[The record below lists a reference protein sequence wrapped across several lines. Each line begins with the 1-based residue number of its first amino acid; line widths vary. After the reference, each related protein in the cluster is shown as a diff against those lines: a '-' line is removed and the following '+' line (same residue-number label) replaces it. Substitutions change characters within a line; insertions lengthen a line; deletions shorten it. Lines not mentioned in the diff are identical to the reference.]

1 MKKKLLGLV
10 LSLSLALG
18 MSTVALAANQ
28 DASFTKTYK
37 KTNTDTQ
44 NPAETFTFTYTAYK
58 VTDSNKN
65 LTVAD
70 MPAIDASTVAFAAG
84 TATTAGLEKEVN
96 VALSNIEWPGVGIYY
111 YEVKENAGTTAG
123 VNYDSTT
130 AYLKV
135 TVAYDEGTDTYYTAF
150 VTLDETFADNN
161 EDGKTDVKIGGFTNT
176 YSAGAL
182 EITKKVKGNMGNKDT
197 DFAVKVKLTG
207 ETGKTYLD
215 SYAVTGGSYASNPT
229 SILIGTET
237 TFYLKDSDTIKIS
250 NLPYGVTYTVVEED
264 YTSEEKGGYEEA
276 EYNFSDTSKKID
288 TPTDN
293 VEITNTKEVGIDTG
307 ILVDSMPYILI
318 LAFVC
323 TGLLVFCLRRRKM
336 N

>member
-44 NPAETFTFTYTAYK
+44 NPTEIFTFTYTAYK

-65 LTVAD
+65 LKVSD
-70 MPAIDASTVAFAAG
+70 MPTIVNSTVTFATN
-84 TATTAGLEKEVN
+84 TATKKGLEKKVN
-96 VALSNIEWPGVGIYY
+96 VALSDVTWPGVGIYY
-111 YEVKENAGTTAG
+111 YEVKETPGNTAG
-123 VNYDSTT
+123 VSYDPAT

-150 VTLDETFADNN
+150 VTLDGTFADDN
-161 EDGKTDVKIGGFTNT
+161 EDGKTDVKIGGFINT

-182 EITKKVKGNMGNKDT
+182 KIKKTVTGNMGNKDT
-197 DFAVKVKLTG
+197 YFAVKVKLTG

-215 SYAVTGGSYASNPT
+215 SYAVTGGSYTSNPT
-229 SILIGTET
+229 SIAIGAET
-237 TFYLKDSDTIKIS
+237 TFYLKDSDTITIS
-250 NLPYGVTYTVVEED
+250 NLPYGVTYTVVEDD
-264 YTSEEKGGYEEA
+264 YTSEATGGYETA
-276 EYNFSDTSKKID
+276 AYKFSDDNKKID
-288 TPTDN
+288 TPADS
-293 VEITNTKEVGIDTG
+293 VEITNTKNVGIDTG

-323 TGLLVFCLRRRKM
+323 TGLLIFCLRRRKM